1 MKGRGAVSSL
11 RTNNVTSRAGSL
23 YDTAPQYLR
32 GRSGTPG
39 TIGFYADVKMCLSA
53 HPGLTLRTSLDRN
66 VLPVGNSPA
75 TAIRGVPS

>member
-1 MKGRGAVSSL
+1 MSSL

-39 TIGFYADVKMCLSA
+39 TIGFYADVKMFLLFDPDLA
-53 HPGLTLRTSLDRN
+53 LRTSPDRS

-75 TAIRGVPS
+75 TATLAVPSWV

>member
-1 MKGRGAVSSL
+1 MSSL

-39 TIGFYADVKMCLSA
+39 TIGFYADVKMFLS
-53 HPGLTLRTSLDRN
+53 GEIDLTLRTPPDRN

-75 TAIRGVPS
+75 IAMLGVPF